1 MRLGRMRA
9 LPPRLDAS
17 CVISVYL
24 VAASLVMIMTDST
37 STGGSTRCSTVEA
50 RRALAFFRPRSHRLA
65 GTTTASSST
74 GIAEFGHAEGGG
86 GGWLLSAVSTAGS
99 SSSSSSSRVTV
110 NQNDGPHDPLSTVR
124 GGGQP
129 DHATT
134 SASTSASRS
143 ASASA
148 SRSASR
154 PAGGKSD
161 DKDNGSSTSTSTSR
175 ADEAIRTYVDA
186 VDRRDEQKRSEDLYD
201 RVVASSEEEDQDQ
214 EQQEQQEEE
223 QEAQEEDEA
232 GNDSSSSKNG
242 EVTISDGRVVVN
254 GNDSS
259 DSPVGTKSRL
269 QQQQHQRRHAAK
281 SKSHTGRR
289 SSSTRNGGSRSN
301 AVGDPD
307 GNSSDS
313 DSGSDEEDDDATTE
327 EEQLGNLSG
336 GLEDDAFVGS
346 LSNGSGE
353 KEEGRHNVRD
363 SKMAELG
370 IEVEIVPRELPKAEV
385 VEEEGEV
392 ADDADVEADDEAVGI
407 EVDWDVLGQQ
417 GHDDDEEL
425 PDVDVDIEVVEA
437 ASGGGAT
444 SVRGGSK
451 QKRRRVG
458 GGFGGEDDDNDA
470 AAAAQEQQEQ
480 EKEEGEDKDQEAE
493 DDPTITS
500 STVETPPGDGNGGG
514 DDDGTA
520 NIDDSTSTTTAA
532 EAAAAA
538 TDSISNRARAR
549 QSLRDMEET
558 QAAAF
563 DEALIDA
570 LLPHLFLPPPPSA
583 IEQMRSKSREIDVSG
598 RRRLDR
604 RCLYEGLLLELTH
617 SHSHSHSHGGDKA
630 NTTGDK
636 SNAGRKKGKKKKKEM
651 APPPKRRFLDPVTTR
666 SLRSALSLA
675 SQPKW
680 RKHVALGSRLALDNA
695 SSSSDGNGDDV
706 SSTAAVVGVDDDDGE
721 VSDDDGDAA
730 PGISYHPNIIR
741 LYPTDEEIVMA
752 QNRARMAAAAAAAAQ
767 GQEGQG
773 MAGMM
778 PGMPNMGWSQGGG
791 GGDEEDGDE
800 AGAEGGGTGGAGTAE
815 TDVCTMAM
823 QETTATA
830 LAHSLS
836 AGLFLLDDDV
846 ISSVR
851 RTLLSNP
858 GLNLD
863 GNSAKLRPA
872 KIIDSLCRLAEDG
885 RFTPYVPKDDDDG
898 NVRKKMCRNGG
909 RISHRMERDLAYGL
923 DDPNDDLAV
932 ESFKLMKEDE
942 ACWYGEVD
950 TTDEAEDAKETSRT
964 AESPARPLPLM
975 IFLRTS
981 ASPSILKS
989 RSAVDFIARESV
1001 RSDSIHLMVLG
1012 RGIDATTD
1020 DLQELP
1026 GNALGSAMSR
1036 MASLQQ
1042 PPQQLQ
1048 QQLPQ
1053 MQGQLNP
1060 FANMM
1065 PNAGQ
1070 QQQPNPF
1077 AGMSQTPPG
1086 LPPQPGNGLVGF
1098 PAQNINASGVNDPP
1112 GSRRFNIFLARTSDP
1127 QGSPGIMGAIA
1138 PPEAGNL
1145 FPRMTQMAMQAN
1157 QQQGQ
1162 QGPSGDA
1169 PDNAPKGFDPESSMQ
1184 KWAELL
1190 RSQMQNMQQGSDPNS
1205 LPTQF
1210 FNASIGGLPS
1220 ANVPDGATAPPGS
1233 TPPPPEVVQRA
1244 IQDAMY
1250 GVVERLAQ
1258 MNSDDSQSNP
1268 PELGGNSLPPH
1279 LAKAFSQ
1286 ILKNDSLRS
1295 SIAANLSKA
1304 APALANPNCQGI
1316 MLSVYV
1322 PPGPDSEF
1330 RGMLPAPQFNK
1341 HNKQQGKP
1349 HGGNKMQA
1357 RPQEQE
1363 SEASQQ
1369 TSQRGWLNKILSNAK
1384 SPSGEIADEEED
1396 LSDLEVDTVDLESV
1410 DDDGIS
1416 EDEDEAAATAEIA
1429 GSDDSL
1435 VDLDADVDVVDAE
1448 DQALEDAAIVTDID
1462 GDEETTAEEGKS
1474 GKRKKRSRR
1483 SKKQRMKKKLSSTK
1497 DRIRNLAA
1505 AAAVLRAQQKEAK
1518 EKEAE
1523 LASNKKS
1530 LTAEQKSSAKAQRNL
1545 QRLQALS
1552 RPMPISSPMDPVRSR
1567 SWKSW
1572 IEREV
1577 GAVVFRSNRRALNAE
1592 LKHRRLKILAETGS
1606 KGAGS
1611 ILRQMLSVRDLR
1623 DHMESIVRSAVEI
1636 EAARSQKNL
1645 ESPWEAND
1653 ADNTDGTTSSKAV
1666 DKSLDQL
1673 FISANKNDQDRAGS
1687 ESFGRRNKSMRVQYL
1702 HPASLESAISLV
1714 CRISASPSGG
1724 ASSSTPATG
1733 AGVAHHRTKE
1743 DLSALAND
1751 KHERALISQVV
1762 LPNDIG
1768 VSYDMIGG
1776 LGDVKELLR
1785 QSITYPLKYPH
1796 LYSEGIAREAVKGVL
1811 LFGPPGTGKTMLAKA
1826 VATEGGATF
1835 LSVDASSIENKWLGE
1850 SEKNAKAVFTL
1861 ARRLAPCVIFI
1872 DEVDSILSSREGSSD
1887 DSAHGTL
1894 TSVKTTMMSEW
1905 DGLNSGTNGS
1915 GEAGSDRVIV
1925 IGSTNRP
1932 FDLDEAVLRRFPR
1945 RILVDLPDLET
1956 RREILE
1962 VTLAENRLSGNVNL
1976 TKIAERL
1983 EGYTGSDIKE
1993 VCREAVVQ
2001 ISHEQARILDEGF
2014 LDEGDESVDVE
2025 GEEGEDETSGGVG
2038 TVEAM
2043 ASLQRLRPCTMMD
2056 FENALKKLKKS
2067 VSEKGR
2073 ELQRVVEW
2081 NDEYGEIKRAEKGD
2095 KTAQVMNM
2103 FL

>member
-1 MRLGRMRA
+1 MRA

-24 VAASLVMIMTDST
+24 AAASLVMIMTDTT
-37 STGGSTRCSTVEA
+37 STTSTATCCSTAEA
-50 RRALAFFRPRSHRLA
+50 RRALAFFRPRSHRLP
-65 GTTTASSST
+65 GP
-74 GIAEFGHAEGGG
+74 GHAEDGG
-86 GGWLLSAVSTAGS
+86 GGWFLSAVSTAGS
-99 SSSSSSSRVTV
+99 SSSSSSSRVV
-110 NQNDGPHDPLSTVR
+110 VSHHPGPYDPLSTVR

-143 ASASA
+143 AS
-148 SRSASR
+148 R
-154 PAGGKSD
+154 PAGGSTD
-161 DKDNGSSTSTSTSR
+161 GNGNSSSSSSSTSTTSSTTSR

-214 EQQEQQEEE
+214 EQEDQQA
-223 QEAQEEDEA
+223 EAEDEA
-232 GNDSSSSKNG
+232 GNDRSSKKG
-242 EVTISDGRVVVN
+242 EVTIRDGRVVVIE
-254 GNDSS
+254 DSQ

-313 DSGSDEEDDDATTE
+313 DEDDDTTTE
-327 EEQLGNLSG
+327 DEDVVNGHRTQPEDYVFDGNAAIEVDG
-336 GLEDDAFVGS
+336 
-346 LSNGSGE
+346 GSGE
-353 KEEGRHNVRD
+353 EEEGRD
-363 SKMAELG
+363 GKMTELG

-885 RFTPYVPKDDDDG
+885 RFTPCVPKDDDDG

-1416 EDEDEAAATAEIA
+1416 GDEDEAATAEIA